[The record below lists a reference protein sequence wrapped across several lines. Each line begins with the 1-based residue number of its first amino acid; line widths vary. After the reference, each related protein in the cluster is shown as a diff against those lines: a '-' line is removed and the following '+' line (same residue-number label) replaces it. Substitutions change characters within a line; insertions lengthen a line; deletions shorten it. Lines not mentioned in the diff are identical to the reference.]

1 MSRACI
7 LEPNEFESESSSG
20 TLLNCFVSVLKQS
33 GLRGR
38 EERSGAVCDVD
49 PGVVLMLVKCK
60 VGTILQSVSGDDPFV
75 SKDRA
80 VRRQVSSL
88 YKPSAR

>member
-1 MSRACI
+1 M
-7 LEPNEFESESSSG
+7 
-20 TLLNCFVSVLKQS
+20 NCFVSVLKQS
-33 GLRGR
+33 GDLRGR
-38 EERSGAVCDVD
+38 EGRSGAVCDVD
-49 PGVVLMLVKCK
+49 PGVVLMLVKCT
-60 VGTILQSVSGDDPFV
+60 VGVALQGVSGDDPFV